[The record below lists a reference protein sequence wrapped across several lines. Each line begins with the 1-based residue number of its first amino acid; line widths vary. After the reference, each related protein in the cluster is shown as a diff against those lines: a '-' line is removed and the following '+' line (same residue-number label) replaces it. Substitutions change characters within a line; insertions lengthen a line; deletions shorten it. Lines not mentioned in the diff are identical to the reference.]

1 MSGEKIPTAFGMVTP
16 AFTPDRWREGLVQAW
31 AEHTEHM
38 IRLSYIRQGIDPDNK
53 PTIQVKEPLPAEF
66 LAAREE
72 YRERYEAILAEGEE
86 KGFLDFG
93 PDGDQWVKTDV
104 DRWAT
109 IPNPDYDPDRPNPY
123 ATPPATGDPE

>member
-16 AFTPDRWREGLVQAW
+16 AALTW
-31 AEHTEHM
+31 AERNAQS
-38 IRLSYIRQGIDPDNK
+38 IRAGYIARGLDPDNL
-53 PTIQVKEPLPAEF
+53 PTIQVKEPLAPEF

-93 PDGDQWVKTDV
+93 PHGDQWVKTDI

-109 IPNPDYDPDRPNPY
+109 IPNPEYDPDKPNPY
-123 ATPPATGDPE
+123 KRDRAGDPE